1 MARKPY
7 PEERPELW
15 RRVNMRL
22 AILGI
27 GMVELLEQMNPGLP
41 DSGVARAT
49 HRTRLHEVLNGLRP
63 RHPDYMQAMASALA
77 LTPADLQDGAS
88 WEPIS
93 RSAPAGWTAP
103 ATSKVRRRKR
113 AA

>member
-7 PEERPELW
+7 PNERPELW

-22 AILGI
+22 AVLGI
-27 GMVELLEQMNPGLP
+27 GMVELLEQMNPGI
-41 DSGVARAT
+41 GGGAARAT

-63 RHPDYMQAMASALA
+63 QHPDYMQAMASALA
-77 LTPADLQDGAS
+77 LSPADLQDGAP
-88 WEPIS
+88 WEAIS
-93 RSAPAGWTAP
+93 RPAPAGWASP
-103 ATSKVRRRKR
+103 AQSMSRRRKR